1 MTLSSKLGILLSGL
15 TIAVLL
21 TAFSTPVVNHQ
32 KNESND
38 QCGLTNHTFQH
49 GEKLVYKLY
58 YQLGFIWV
66 PAGEVVFT
74 VKDVGSAYEMSATG
88 KTYSSYENIFKVN
101 DYFYSKVDKSTML
114 PRNFVRIIEEGKYRL
129 YDSIAFDQKRNVA
142 MTYHGKTKDSAK
154 PQMHR
159 LNNCMHDIVS
169 NMYNIRN
176 LETSTLKKG
185 DQIGLDMFFDKEVYP
200 VNIKYAGRE
209 TKDIKGLGDYKTI
222 KMVPDLVSGNVFKD
236 GDKMTIWVSDD
247 RNKIPLLIESPVS
260 VGSIK
265 AVLKSYSGLKHDLSS
280 KIN

>member
-1 MTLSSKLGILLSGL
+1 MTLSSKLTILLSGL
-15 TIAVLL
+15 TIAALL
-21 TAFSTPVVNHQ
+21 MAFSTPVINHKT
-32 KNESND
+32 KNSND

-66 PAGEVVFT
+66 PAGEVIFS
-74 VKDVGSAYEMSATG
+74 VKDVGNAYEMSAIG
-88 KTYSSYENIFKVN
+88 KTYSSYETIFKVN

-129 YDSIAFDQKRNVA
+129 YDSISFDQKRNVA

-222 KMVPDLVSGNVFKD
+222 KMIPDLVSGNVFKE
-236 GDKMTIWVSDD
+236 GDKMTMWVSDD
-247 RNKIPLLIESPVS
+247 RNKIPLMIESPVS

-265 AVLKSYSGLKHDLSS
+265 AVLKSYSGLKHELSS

>member
-1 MTLSSKLGILLSGL
+1 MTFSSKLTTLLSGL

-21 TAFSTPVVNHQ
+21 TAFSTPVVNH
-32 KNESND
+32 NNVPSND
-38 QCGLTNHTFQH
+38 QCGLTNQTFQH

-66 PAGEVVFT
+66 PAGEVVFS
-74 VKDVGSAYEMSATG
+74 VKDVGNAYEMRALG
-88 KTYSSYENIFKVN
+88 KTYSSYESIFKVN

-114 PRNFVRIIEEGKYRL
+114 PRNFVRIIEEGNYRL
-129 YDSIAFDQKRNVA
+129 YDSISFDQKRNVA
-142 MTYHGKTKDSAK
+142 MTYHGKSKDSAK

-176 LETSTLKKG
+176 LETSTLNKG
-185 DQIGLDMFFDKEVYP
+185 DKIGLDMFFDKEVFP
-200 VNIKYAGRE
+200 VNIRYGGKE
-209 TKDIKGLGDYKTI
+209 TKDIKGLGDFKTI
-222 KMVPDLVSGNVFKD
+222 KMVPDLVGGNVFKD
-236 GDKMTIWVSDD
+236 GDKMTMWVSDD

>member
-1 MTLSSKLGILLSGL
+1 MISSSKYSIIFLVLAVASLLM
-15 TIAVLL
+15 
-21 TAFSTPVVNHQ
+21 AFSSPIVNHNSSRE
-32 KNESND
+32 NE
-38 QCGLTNHTFQH
+38 QCGIFNNTFQH

-58 YQLGFIWV
+58 YQLGFLWV

-74 VKDVGSAYEMSATG
+74 VKDVGNAYEMRAIG
-88 KTYSSYENIFKVN
+88 KTYSSYESIFKVN
-101 DYFYSKVDKSTML
+101 DYFYSKVDKVSML
-114 PRNFVRIIEEGKYRL
+114 PRNFVRIIEEGNYRL
-129 YDSIAFDQKRNVA
+129 YDSISFDQKRNVA

-176 LETSTLKKG
+176 LETTSLKNG
-185 DQIGLDMFFDKEVYP
+185 EQINLDMFFDKEIYP
-200 VNIKYAGRE
+200 LNIKYSGKE
-209 TKDIKGLGDYKTI
+209 TKIIKGLGEFKTI
-222 KMVPDLVSGNVFKD
+222 KMVPDLVSGNVFKE
-236 GDKMTIWVSDD
+236 GDKMTMWVSDD

-265 AVLKSYSGLKHDLSS
+265 AVLKSYSGLRYDLNS

>member
-1 MTLSSKLGILLSGL
+1 MILSSKLGILFSGL

-66 PAGEVVFT
+66 PAGEVVFS

-129 YDSIAFDQKRNVA
+129 YDSISFDQKRNVA
-142 MTYHGKTKDSAK
+142 ITYHGKTKDSAK

-222 KMVPDLVSGNVFKD
+222 KMIPDLVSGNVFKE
-236 GDKMTIWVSDD
+236 GDKMTMWVSDD
-247 RNKIPLLIESPVS
+247 RNKIPLMIESPVS

-265 AVLKSYSGLKHDLSS
+265 AVLKSYSGLKHELSS